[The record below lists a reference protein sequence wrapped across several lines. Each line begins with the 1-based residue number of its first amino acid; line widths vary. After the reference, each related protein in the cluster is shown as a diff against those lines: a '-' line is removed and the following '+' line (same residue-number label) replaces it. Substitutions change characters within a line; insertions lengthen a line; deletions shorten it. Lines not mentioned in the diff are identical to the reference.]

1 MEGGEWRT
9 SIISQLQNRN
19 RYETAAFQ
27 DIISFQSRLFD
38 NVNTLKNENLQLQLV
53 NERIRYTGAES
64 VISGGSSS
72 NERVQALEQKLLMQ
86 QEELTSLHRRRGE
99 NTQQILSLN
108 ERVHDLEKQLQAKDI
123 VR

>member
-1 MEGGEWRT
+1 MLDTPRYILYPAVGE
-9 SIISQLQNRN
+9 I
-19 RYETAAFQ
+19 EAVV
-27 DIISFQSRLFD
+27 DDD
-38 NVNTLKNENLQLQLV
+38 NDLIT
-53 NERIRYTGAES
+53 
-64 VISGGSSS
+64 GSSS

-123 VR
+123 L